1 MNQPTT
7 TADSAPALAPDAPS
21 PAHVDQVLADRC
33 QTSGD
38 YLAGILAAA
47 HLEAAGTVRKLPA
60 DLFPDW
66 DPVMVQAV
74 WDAALP
80 VGYQAGKLSAR
91 PTWTRDALDRLRA
104 ALDDAGYTAMGGLA
118 ARSATVH
125 PPRHPADAEQSAWY
139 RGEEPGTI
147 SRNEDAW

>member
-1 MNQPTT
+1 MTT
-7 TADSAPALAPDAPS
+7 PSTTPPPAATDAPS
-21 PAHVDQVLADRC
+21 PATVDRALTDRC
-33 QTSGD
+33 QSSGD
-38 YLAGILAAA
+38 YLAGLLAAA

-80 VGYQAGKLSAR
+80 VGFQAGKLSAR
-91 PTWTRDALDRLRA
+91 PTWTRDALDRLQA
-104 ALDDAGYTAMGGLA
+104 ALDEAGYTAMGRLT

-125 PPRHPADAEQSAWY
+125 PPRHPADDDQPRHHDDE
-139 RGEEPGTI
+139 RGTVVRDG
-147 SRNEDAW
+147 DLW